1 MQREYD
7 VESKAAEYLQIAD
20 ALPHR
25 ALGES
30 ALLERLPSV
39 PLRVLDLGCGDG
51 RLLALIL
58 EARPRSTGVAIDV
71 SPPMLQRAKMRFA
84 GHPEVRVIEHD
95 LSQPLAENL
104 VDFDAVVSSFAIHHL
119 SDPRKLELYKEVYAT
134 LRPGGVFCNLE
145 HVSPAS
151 PALNARFLSAL
162 EVEEDATNILLDINT
177 QLTWLRELGFE
188 EVDCDWKWLE
198 LALLAG
204 AKPTGGE
211 AAAKSR

>member
-1 MQREYD
+1 
-7 VESKAAEYLQIAD
+7 
-20 ALPHR
+20 
-25 ALGES
+25 
-30 ALLERLPSV
+30 
-39 PLRVLDLGCGDG
+39 LGCGDG

-58 EARPRSTGVAIDV
+58 ETRARSTGVAIDV
-71 SPPMLQRAKMRFA
+71 SLPMLQRAKMRFA
-84 GHPEVRVIEHD
+84 GHPEVRVTEHD
-95 LSQPLAENL
+95 LSRPLAETL

-119 SDPRKLELYKEVYAT
+119 SDPRKRELYKEVCAT

-162 EVEEDATNILLDINT
+162 EVEEDATNIVLDINT

-188 EVDCDWKWLE
+188 EVDCDWKWLV

-204 AKPTGGE
+204 AKPAGGE
-211 AAAKSR
+211 AAGKSQ